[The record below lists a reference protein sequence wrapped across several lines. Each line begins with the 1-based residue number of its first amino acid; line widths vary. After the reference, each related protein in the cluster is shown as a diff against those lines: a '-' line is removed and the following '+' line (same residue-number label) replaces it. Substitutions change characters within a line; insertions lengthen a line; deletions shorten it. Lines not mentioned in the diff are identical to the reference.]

1 MGTPSPSH
9 FIDVDDAE
17 DAVGRSCIVDHQVER
32 SHLASGAHQEE
43 PDDEVRRAGATTPAR
58 VVAIV
63 VAVFAQDI
71 KEGVEPD
78 PLLTGEVLPTGE
90 VRSEAAVNILD
101 GVGHGNLIRSREP
114 SGLRGW

>member
-71 KEGVEPD
+71 KEG
-78 PLLTGEVLPTGE
+78 L
-90 VRSEAAVNILD
+90 
-101 GVGHGNLIRSREP
+101 
-114 SGLRGW
+114 